1 MSRNNAF
8 AKAAKAV
15 LNAYRPEVPD
25 INNSNN
31 HGVPPSQSNLD
42 YNEIIEIENKLQ
54 PLHDE
59 YLRRGKLDLELIQRI
74 LDPREG
80 FTQLK
85 KLKDEYIRKY
95 APAGVYNYGAK
106 PLKGLKKSRKSRKNR
121 KSLKSR
127 KNRKS
132 RSN

>member
-54 PLHDE
+54 PLYDE
-59 YLRRGKLDLELIQRI
+59 YVRRGGLDRILIQTI
-74 LDPREG
+74 LDPNEK

-85 KLKDEYIRKY
+85 ELKDEYIRKY
-95 APAGVYNYGAK
+95 APAGVYVYGAK

-121 KSLKSR
+121 KSRKSR